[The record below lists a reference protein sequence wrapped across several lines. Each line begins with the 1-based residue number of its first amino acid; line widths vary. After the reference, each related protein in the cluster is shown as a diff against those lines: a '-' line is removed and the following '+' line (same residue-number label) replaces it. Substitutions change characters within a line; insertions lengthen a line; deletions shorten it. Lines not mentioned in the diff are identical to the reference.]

1 LPTSRRRPLFP
12 LHGIS
17 AIFIPFFLTP
27 SAMASQRAA
36 LALLLGGSL
45 AGSSLLLLAAAPA
58 RALVTLKVKPVGPD
72 LVVTGSGSALTSSLT
87 PVGTDS
93 AYSNVLSD
101 VQIYA
106 GPPAFSDGSVSRWSG
121 LTGPAALGVVPAVF
135 EYPDSNPALSFGDLF
150 GILTSSNPADI
161 RLVLPSSYVSGAS
174 LSGRTTYTNLNLA
187 QAGLTAGTTYT
198 WTWGSGSAAET
209 IELQIDAT
217 PVPVP
222 APLPI
227 AGAAAAF
234 HTMQRLRRRVRSI

>member
-1 LPTSRRRPLFP
+1 
-12 LHGIS
+12 
-17 AIFIPFFLTP
+17 
-27 SAMASQRAA
+27 MASQRAP

-45 AGSSLLLLAAAPA
+45 AGGSLLFLAAAPA
-58 RALVTLKVKPVGPD
+58 QALVTLIVKPVGTD
-72 LVVTGSGSALTSSLT
+72 LVVTGSGSAQTSSLT
-87 PVGTDS
+87 PAGTDS

-121 LTGPAALGVVPAVF
+121 LTGPAAFGWDPAVF

-150 GILTSSNPADI
+150 GIVTSSNSADI
-161 RLVLPSSYVSGAS
+161 RLVLPSSYISGAS
-174 LSGRTTYTNLNLA
+174 LSGRTTYTNLTLA

-198 WTWGSGSAAET
+198 WTWGSGTTAET
-209 IELQIDAT
+209 IQLQIDPT
-217 PVPVP
+217 PVP

-234 HTMQRLRRRVRSI
+234 HSVQRLRRRVRST